1 VPTPDPLAD
10 RCPLCT
16 ADRVTSWHFEDQD
29 CWIADCMVCATPM
42 VVWRVHGLPEPD
54 LESRLLERLG
64 EAASSRYGAGGFW
77 IDGRRRRIPDHW
89 HAHARP
95 QGGFFDPRSR
105 LYGVYEA
112 AEGVR
117 KTLSQGSGAEPAEP
131 E

>member
-1 VPTPDPLAD
+1 
-10 RCPLCT
+10 
-16 ADRVTSWHFEDQD
+16 
-29 CWIADCMVCATPM
+29 MVCATPM

>member
-1 VPTPDPLAD
+1 LPD
-10 RCPLCT
+10 
-16 ADRVTSWHFEDQD
+16 
-29 CWIADCMVCATPM
+29 
-42 VVWRVHGLPEPD
+42 PD

-64 EAASSRYGAGGFW
+64 EAASSRYGAQGFW

-105 LYGVYEA
+105 LYGVYEGGGRT
-112 AEGVR
+112 AE
-117 KTLSQGSGAEPAEP
+117 TLSPGSGAKPTEP